1 MNTLRL
7 SDRVVIVTG
16 GVRGIGRSI
25 SMVMAKEGARV
36 TAGYSHS
43 DDEAEKLK
51 DWFIRHGL
59 NGSVMKA
66 DVTNPDDVQKLV
78 DRVYETHGRIDV
90 LVNNA
95 GIIRDL
101 LLVQMETDDWDSVI
115 GVNLRGVFLCTRAA
129 ARYMMLR
136 KSGKII
142 NLSSVAA
149 EQGGKG
155 HCNYSAS
162 KGGINSFTKS
172 IAVELASKGIT
183 VNAIAPGVIQ
193 TEMSKKLMKRGADE
207 VLSRIPLK
215 RLGTPEDVAG
225 VALFL
230 ASDDANYITGEV
242 IHVSGGMGV

>member
-1 MNTLRL
+1 MNISRL
-7 SDRVVIVTG
+7 DGRVVIVTG

-25 SMVMAKEGARV
+25 SMVMAEEGAKV
-36 TAGYSHS
+36 TACYSRGE
-43 DDEAEKLK
+43 DEAEKLR
-51 DWFIRHGL
+51 DWFRRQGL

-66 DVTNPDDVQKLV
+66 DVTNPDDVQNLV

-101 LLVQMETDDWDSVI
+101 LLVQMETDDWDRVI
-115 GVNLRGVFLCTRAA
+115 GVNLKGVFLCTRAA
-129 ARYMMLR
+129 VRYMMLQ
-136 KSGKII
+136 KSGKVI

-162 KGGINSFTKS
+162 KGGINSFTRS
-172 IAVELASKGIT
+172 IAVELAPKGIT
-183 VNAIAPGVIQ
+183 VNAVAPGVIQ

-215 RLGTPEDVAG
+215 RLGTPEEVAG
-225 VALFL
+225 VVLFL

-242 IHVSGGMGV
+242 IRVSGGMGI